1 MVNPINIPSASS
13 VPQSPPTIT
22 PTTII
27 SDVDLLRCTR
37 HIRENI
43 SILAGSLGITSADL
57 QEIQRD
63 YKEVETQ
70 AYWVLKKWQ
79 ESVSNNVQH
88 KELHDKLEV
97 LGFNNAAK
105 RYYCLWINN
114 NIIITIYSL
123 MNPEMPPPSQ
133 PPPLPPSPP
142 PSICVVM

>member
-13 VPQSPPTIT
+13 ESIVPQSPPTIT
-22 PTTII
+22 PTIII

-37 HIRENI
+37 HIRENL
-43 SILAGSLGITSADL
+43 SILAGSIGITSADL

-79 ESVSNNVQH
+79 ATVSTNVQR
-88 KELHDKLEV
+88 EDLHDKLQV

-105 RYYCLWINN
+105 RYHCLRMNN
-114 NIIITIYSL
+114 NIIIYYL
-123 MNPEMPPPSQ
+123 
-133 PPPLPPSPP
+133 
-142 PSICVVM
+142 